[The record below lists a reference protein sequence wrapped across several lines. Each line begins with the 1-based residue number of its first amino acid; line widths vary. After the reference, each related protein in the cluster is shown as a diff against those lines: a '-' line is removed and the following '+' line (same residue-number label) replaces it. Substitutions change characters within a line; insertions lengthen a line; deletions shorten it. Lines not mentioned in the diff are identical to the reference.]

1 MTADRPGRQLL
12 AHALPM
18 FAAAMAAL
26 LSSCGGNTIPPPGTP
41 VVTFTATNKTFA
53 SYIVAIDSI
62 TFTGADGSF
71 ATPLVSPETVDL
83 AKLSDL
89 GELVQ
94 APAVPSDTYTS
105 ATVTLDYTAASV
117 WVQDNGSSVHVTPVL
132 PGGTGLLTAAITITF
147 DPAHPLVITAYE
159 CARVTLNFDLDAFNY
174 VNLPAQT
181 VSVNPFVTMSQPPL
195 DSNPLRARGLFVYTG
210 SDFFVMNLRPFFDL
224 VSALGAVYVDVSSTT
239 YYNVNGTVYTG
250 DAGLKAMSSMLINT
264 PIAVY
269 GTLSS
274 LNTITPSFK
283 ATTVLVGTALESE
296 GLADHLQGVVAARS
310 GNTLTVIGGDYLY
323 TTNVSDLYAVGGT
336 YYLPSTQV
344 TIGSATQVFRDG
356 DVASFNPQSISVGQ
370 EVDIA
375 GASTVTTSGSVSMNA
390 TAGQVRLLSTR
401 AWGVLTTATP
411 NSLSLDLA
419 SLADF
424 DPGAFNLTGVALG
437 GGEVSKSAYPVNTG
451 TVDPSAIA
459 PNTLVAV
466 DGVAAPF
473 GTAPPAFNAAAV
485 TVGTSTQQE
494 LIIEWTD
501 GGSPHPF
508 LTIRPNELIV
518 NLDDTHLDTLH
529 AIYTGPQALDIL
541 TLPRPLVITSTGV
554 DASDLVLA
562 VGNNT
567 LTAGVSIFTGTS
579 GPTAFATA
587 VGFALDGTNNIFRL
601 VALGQYNSAANTF
614 VASRINVSLQN

>member
-117 WVQDNGSSVHVTPVL
+117 WVQDNGSSVQVTPVL
-132 PGGTGLLTAAITITF
+132 PGGTGLPPTAAI
-147 DPAHPLVITAYE
+147 PLPFGPGPPPVNPPYE
-159 CARVTLNFDLDAFNY
+159 CARVTLNFDLGAFNY

-210 SDFFVMNLRPFFDL
+210 SDFFVMTLRPCFDL

-269 GTLSS
+269 GMLSS
-274 LNTITPSFK
+274 LNTIAPSFK

-437 GGEVSKSAYPVNTG
+437 GGE
-451 TVDPSAIA
+451 
-459 PNTLVAV
+459 
-466 DGVAAPF
+466 
-473 GTAPPAFNAAAV
+473 
-485 TVGTSTQQE
+485 
-494 LIIEWTD
+494 
-501 GGSPHPF
+501 GS
-508 LTIRPNELIV
+508 R
-518 NLDDTHLDTLH
+518 
-529 AIYTGPQALDIL
+529 
-541 TLPRPLVITSTGV
+541 R
-554 DASDLVLA
+554 
-562 VGNNT
+562 
-567 LTAGVSIFTGTS
+567 
-579 GPTAFATA
+579 
-587 VGFALDGTNNIFRL
+587 R
-601 VALGQYNSAANTF
+601 
-614 VASRINVSLQN
+614 

>member
-195 DSNPLRARGLFVYTG
+195 GCARA
-210 SDFFVMNLRPFFDL
+210 
-224 VSALGAVYVDVSSTT
+224 ACSSTPAPT
-239 YYNVNGTVYTG
+239 
-250 DAGLKAMSSMLINT
+250 SS
-264 PIAVY
+264 
-269 GTLSS
+269 
-274 LNTITPSFK
+274 
-283 ATTVLVGTALESE
+283 
-296 GLADHLQGVVAARS
+296 
-310 GNTLTVIGGDYLY
+310 
-323 TTNVSDLYAVGGT
+323 
-336 YYLPSTQV
+336 
-344 TIGSATQVFRDG
+344 
-356 DVASFNPQSISVGQ
+356 
-370 EVDIA
+370 
-375 GASTVTTSGSVSMNA
+375 
-390 TAGQVRLLSTR
+390 
-401 AWGVLTTATP
+401 
-411 NSLSLDLA
+411 
-419 SLADF
+419 
-424 DPGAFNLTGVALG
+424 
-437 GGEVSKSAYPVNTG
+437 
-451 TVDPSAIA
+451 
-459 PNTLVAV
+459 
-466 DGVAAPF
+466 
-473 GTAPPAFNAAAV
+473 
-485 TVGTSTQQE
+485 
-494 LIIEWTD
+494 
-501 GGSPHPF
+501 
-508 LTIRPNELIV
+508 
-518 NLDDTHLDTLH
+518 
-529 AIYTGPQALDIL
+529 
-541 TLPRPLVITSTGV
+541 
-554 DASDLVLA
+554 
-562 VGNNT
+562 
-567 LTAGVSIFTGTS
+567 
-579 GPTAFATA
+579 
-587 VGFALDGTNNIFRL
+587 
-601 VALGQYNSAANTF
+601 
-614 VASRINVSLQN
+614 